1 MTPHPA
7 AKPEVRIVVADDHP
21 VVLAG
26 IRALIDATGDL
37 TVVGEAGEG
46 HSALRLA
53 NELQPD
59 VMVLD
64 VSMPGLDGPR
74 VAERL
79 RTTSPRTRI
88 LVHSVHEDKGYL
100 RQALEL
106 GVKGYILKRSS
117 GDQLVRAIRAVAKGG
132 VYIDPLI
139 AEKLVGGSH
148 KREVVAGAGADLSE
162 REGDVLRRTA
172 AGYCHKEIAAQLQIS
187 IKSVETY
194 KARGMEK
201 LGFESRVDLVRY
213 ASTMGWFDR
222 S

>member
-1 MTPHPA
+1 MFPC
-7 AKPEVRIVVADDHP
+7 
-21 VVLAG
+21 LA
-26 IRALIDATGDL
+26 
-37 TVVGEAGEG
+37 
-46 HSALRLA
+46 
-53 NELQPD
+53 
-59 VMVLD
+59 
-64 VSMPGLDGPR
+64 SMGR
-74 VAERL
+74 EVAERL